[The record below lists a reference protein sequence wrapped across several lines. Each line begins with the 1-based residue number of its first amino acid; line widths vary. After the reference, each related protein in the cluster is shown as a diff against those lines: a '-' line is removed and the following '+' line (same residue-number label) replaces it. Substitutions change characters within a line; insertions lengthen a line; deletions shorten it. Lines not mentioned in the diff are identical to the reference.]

1 MPRHSSRRCSPLRC
15 SSIAGLKSRC
25 RAGSTFIRR
34 AAPCRSRPRPDR
46 VALTLHEA
54 RSCAMNRAPRTR
66 SCARMTFEELKGKI
80 GQPLGTSEWLTVDQA
95 MIDKFADATG
105 DHQFIHVNPELAK
118 MTPFGGTIAH
128 GFLTLSLIPVLTD
141 KSDIERPDGLK
152 MAMNYGG
159 NRVRFLQPVH
169 SGKRVRAHFK
179 LLALEEKRPG
189 QWLQTSEVTLE
200 IEGEEKPAYV
210 AEWLSLLYI

>member
-1 MPRHSSRRCSPLRC
+1 MTLED
-15 SSIAGLKSRC
+15 LK
-25 RAGSTFIRR
+25 
-34 AAPCRSRPRPDR
+34 
-46 VALTLHEA
+46 A
-54 RSCAMNRAPRTR
+54 R
-66 SCARMTFEELKGKI
+66 I

-105 DHQFIHVNPELAK
+105 DHQFIHVNPEMAK

-128 GFLTLSLIPVLTD
+128 GFLTLSLIPVLTE

-159 NRVRFLQPVH
+159 NRVRFLQPVR

-210 AEWLSLLYI
+210 AEWLSLLYF